1 MASSALTPAV
11 HHPRASQLTWAHSC
25 CSCARLERALSS
37 PHITAIES
45 DIIMAAGRPVMA
57 HPPARSSDLTFETFL
72 DACIADGH
80 RHLKLDFKVWAAVEP
95 CLELLA
101 ARKLQLLSNGQAR
114 SRWE

>member
-1 MASSALTPAV
+1 
-11 HHPRASQLTWAHSC
+11 
-25 CSCARLERALSS
+25 
-37 PHITAIES
+37 
-45 DIIMAAGRPVMA
+45 MAAGRPVMA